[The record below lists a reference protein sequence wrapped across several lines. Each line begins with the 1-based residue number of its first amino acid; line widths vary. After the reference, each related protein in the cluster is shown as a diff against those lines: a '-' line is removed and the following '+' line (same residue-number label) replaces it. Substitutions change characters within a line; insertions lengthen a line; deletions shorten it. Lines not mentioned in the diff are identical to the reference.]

1 MPFYLVH
8 RYNPK
13 EPHQTRKQPFGTE
26 PEAVIHACTLL
37 MAGGQGEFV
46 VENDKGDIVANDLDI
61 RGRCKATRMP

>member
-1 MPFYLVH
+1 
-8 RYNPK
+8 
-13 EPHQTRKQPFGTE
+13 
-26 PEAVIHACTLL
+26 